1 MRILK
6 CHCGKVEAEI
16 NIQSLLLLHPRDKKA
31 NILLIKILSA
41 QNNIKETSQ
50 EKNSLKIT

>member
-1 MRILK
+1 MKNR
-6 CHCGKVEAEI
+6 ER
-16 NIQSLLLLHPRDKKA
+16 NIDTFEEPRDRIREMRDRIFKVSDKD
-31 NILLIKILSA
+31 SA